1 VLQPVM
7 AVMAVLAAQAQQGVL
22 VAQAVSEQAVLVGL
36 QVPVELE
43 VQLTAHQAAKQL
55 AAMAVLAEL
64 PPARLADQQA
74 TNR

>member
-1 VLQPVM
+1 
-7 AVMAVLAAQAQQGVL
+7 
-22 VAQAVSEQAVLVGL
+22 
-36 QVPVELE
+36 VELE
-43 VQLTAHQAAKQL
+43 VQLTAHQAATQL